1 MVTPRNIRFALAL
14 LVTVAII
21 GIIAAISIK
30 GSRTAL
36 PEPVSKQLPHNID
49 VALQNARFIEMRE
62 GVTLWELLAVRAE
75 YDKTGDIVYLSDV
88 RMNFSKT
95 RTNGTVTVTATKGE
109 YSNLNKNVR
118 LRGSVHV
125 VSESGMSFDT
135 ESLDYLAGPS
145 KFHTVE
151 QVNFNHD
158 RLSLSAKGMELD
170 VKSETSRFLSLID
183 AVVDGNAPR

>member
-1 MVTPRNIRFALAL
+1 
-14 LVTVAII
+14 
-21 GIIAAISIK
+21 
-30 GSRTAL
+30 
-36 PEPVSKQLPHNID
+36 
-49 VALQNARFIEMRE
+49 
-62 GVTLWELLAVRAE
+62 
-75 YDKTGDIVYLSDV
+75 
-88 RMNFSKT
+88 
-95 RTNGTVTVTATKGE
+95 
-109 YSNLNKNVR
+109 
-118 LRGSVHV
+118 
-125 VSESGMSFDT
+125 MSFDT